1 MEFNEIH
8 YQNYLIKR
16 LENLGWNRANFFS
29 QSRGIFIKEILQ
41 GSLKKIN
48 GIDDKITKLV
58 FEKIKETIE
67 TNSSLFEINKVF
79 HTYLKNGFNLSNGGD
94 IPIKLL
100 DPVQENNV
108 FHYCSEFSTEYNC
121 QDIVLFVNGL
131 PLIIIECKS
140 PFQNENQIEYAFQQV
155 KIYQKETAY
164 LFYFNLFSILTN
176 KYITKYGTITAS
188 NLREFWWWR
197 EDIGELLHPSTVLD
211 LLKSFVYFNKEEK
224 IIAQNHQYVAA
235 KKFYQQL
242 LKEENKKGIIQHS
255 QGAGKSILMIF
266 LVKQIINFSSNSTI
280 LIITDRNQLDDQIY
294 KKFSWA
300 RDFLF
305 NWELHKIES
314 RKNLEETIKNKKQG
328 GIIFHT
334 LQKIKKNIIEPWDT
348 RKNIYI
354 IVDEAHRSWYGEKA
368 KLVAAEDSTYE
379 ERYGLANWIFRALPG
394 ANRLGVTATPIEQND
409 RSTRGVFG
417 EVIHVYDRDQSVEDD
432 ITVGLIYYDRIIVPL
447 EIKEESDWKKFSES
461 KREDIICN
469 QSRLREVAK
478 RFYQHYMEMRKNK
491 DELEN
496 DLLVSHKALFVTS
509 SRKHAL
515 KIYQLLLEKT
525 EENQI
530 TKEEICLDVTISKN
544 SPLDSEIKGVIKSKE
559 KQKREF
565 YNFQNEENP
574 KIMIVVDKYTTGFD
588 MPKLQ
593 LIYIDK
599 YINQFHSLEQTIM
612 RVNRRYSEKSIGKKD
627 KGIIVD
633 FIGLGK
639 NMEKISTVIKYENI
653 TEQVKQKLTEIEQ
666 ELPLEKFSN
675 WEEAENIL
683 ESETKRSLLK
693 EKARSFKSLYKYG
706 QNHLTKE
713 QKKKMKGYISID
725 KYLSNIEKTK
735 NLKNEDEEN
744 LKGGFSSLDLAI
756 GKREKNYSD
765 PVKID
770 KLLEEVKKL
779 HKSYAKTIF
788 LYSLWGSI
796 QPSLRDLGSVVN
808 KVWREKVAELLT
820 KYNNYED
827 LATSLQR
834 IIEEARDKLQELNKD
849 SSKKESYPFLQ
860 LLHNEKSISQEG
872 EKNKVSKKIAEEIKN
887 SGDKNIDWMRKESN
901 KAKFTNN
908 LRLLLCQYFPKIK
921 RENLINN
928 ILQEIEFINC
938 PEKPISNKS
947 EFII

>member
-108 FHYCSEFSTEYNC
+108 FHYCSEFSTEYNR

-305 NWELHKIES
+305 NWEL
-314 RKNLEETIKNKKQG
+314 
-328 GIIFHT
+328 
-334 LQKIKKNIIEPWDT
+334 LQN
-348 RKNIYI
+348 
-354 IVDEAHRSWYGEKA
+354 A
-368 KLVAAEDSTYE
+368 KLVST
-379 ERYGLANWIFRALPG
+379 F
-394 ANRLGVTATPIEQND
+394 
-409 RSTRGVFG
+409 
-417 EVIHVYDRDQSVEDD
+417 
-432 ITVGLIYYDRIIVPL
+432 
-447 EIKEESDWKKFSES
+447 
-461 KREDIICN
+461 
-469 QSRLREVAK
+469 
-478 RFYQHYMEMRKNK
+478 
-491 DELEN
+491 
-496 DLLVSHKALFVTS
+496 
-509 SRKHAL
+509 
-515 KIYQLLLEKT
+515 
-525 EENQI
+525 
-530 TKEEICLDVTISKN
+530 
-544 SPLDSEIKGVIKSKE
+544 
-559 KQKREF
+559 
-565 YNFQNEENP
+565 
-574 KIMIVVDKYTTGFD
+574 
-588 MPKLQ
+588 
-593 LIYIDK
+593 
-599 YINQFHSLEQTIM
+599 
-612 RVNRRYSEKSIGKKD
+612 
-627 KGIIVD
+627 
-633 FIGLGK
+633 
-639 NMEKISTVIKYENI
+639 
-653 TEQVKQKLTEIEQ
+653 
-666 ELPLEKFSN
+666 
-675 WEEAENIL
+675 
-683 ESETKRSLLK
+683 
-693 EKARSFKSLYKYG
+693 
-706 QNHLTKE
+706 
-713 QKKKMKGYISID
+713 
-725 KYLSNIEKTK
+725 
-735 NLKNEDEEN
+735 
-744 LKGGFSSLDLAI
+744 
-756 GKREKNYSD
+756 
-765 PVKID
+765 
-770 KLLEEVKKL
+770 
-779 HKSYAKTIF
+779 
-788 LYSLWGSI
+788 
-796 QPSLRDLGSVVN
+796 
-808 KVWREKVAELLT
+808 
-820 KYNNYED
+820 
-827 LATSLQR
+827 
-834 IIEEARDKLQELNKD
+834 
-849 SSKKESYPFLQ
+849 
-860 LLHNEKSISQEG
+860 
-872 EKNKVSKKIAEEIKN
+872 
-887 SGDKNIDWMRKESN
+887 
-901 KAKFTNN
+901 
-908 LRLLLCQYFPKIK
+908 
-921 RENLINN
+921 
-928 ILQEIEFINC
+928 
-938 PEKPISNKS
+938 
-947 EFII
+947 